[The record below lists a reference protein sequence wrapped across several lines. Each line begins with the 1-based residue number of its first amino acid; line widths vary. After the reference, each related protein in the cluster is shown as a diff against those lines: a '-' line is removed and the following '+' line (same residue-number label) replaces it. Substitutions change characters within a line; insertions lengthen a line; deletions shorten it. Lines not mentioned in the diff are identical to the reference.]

1 MRKPASGKE
10 TGAVRV
16 MSLVHYNTLEEIHR
30 FRDVLP
36 LIARNE

>member
-1 MRKPASGKE
+1 MRKPASGNE

-16 MSLVHYNTLEEIHR
+16 SLVHYNTLEEIHR